1 MTPLFS
7 IEATFNILVV
17 VLSFIYW
24 GVAFVIFYHLTRF
37 GIGVQ
42 PKRFAAISLF
52 GSIILFT
59 ASALLYANID
69 IKEFLQMI

>member
-24 GVAFVIFYHLTRF
+24 GVSFVIFYHLTRF
-37 GIGVQ
+37 GVGVQ
-42 PKRFAAISLF
+42 PKRFAAIFLF

-59 ASALLYANID
+59 ASILLYANLD